1 MLCHDVV
8 DLEEYHQSEVYRE
21 IGVPI
26 NIEYTLA
33 VFLPRGDGTLTIL
46 GLMRR
51 REDGQFAEHDKE
63 LLQAVVPHAYHAL
76 NFQWLLGLRDQGV
89 ETPPEGAA
97 PPPYADLADEIRST
111 WNDTPDSGEGGEIR
125 LTRRERDVLSGC
137 ALGLRSKEIAK
148 KLGISTRTVEHHFAK
163 AMQRLNAKSRA
174 EAVAVA
180 IASNLLD

>member
-1 MLCHDVV
+1 MNVEWSLC
-8 DLEEYHQSEVYRE
+8 
-21 IGVPI
+21 
-26 NIEYTLA
+26 
-33 VFLPRGDGTLTIL
+33 VFLPRNDGTLTIL

-51 REDGQFAEHDKE
+51 REDGEFDEHDKE
-63 LLQAVVPHAYHAL
+63 LLQAIVPHAYHAL

-111 WNDTPDSGEGGEIR
+111 RNAGEKGEIR

-137 ALGLRSKEIAK
+137 ALGQRSKEISG

-180 IASNLLD
+180 IAANLID